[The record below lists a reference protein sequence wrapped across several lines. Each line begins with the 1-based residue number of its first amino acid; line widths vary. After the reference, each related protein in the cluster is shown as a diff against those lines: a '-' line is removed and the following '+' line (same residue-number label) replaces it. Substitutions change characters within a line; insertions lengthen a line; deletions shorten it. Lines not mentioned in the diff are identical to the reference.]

1 MSAESVEPFDDRT
14 PIYQQIADRLR
25 TAILSGALEEGD
37 QVMSTTQYA
46 TTHRIN
52 PATAAKAFAE
62 LVDEGVL
69 YKRRGVGMFVAEG
82 AAEQLRRRR
91 REAFFAERLTPVLHE
106 ARVLGISTE
115 ELLGYVTAHATT
127 PTTEGDRA

>member
-1 MSAESVEPFDDRT
+1 MRSDVFEGRD
-14 PIYQQIADRLR
+14 PIYLQIAEAIRSE
-25 TAILSGALEEGD
+25 ILSGALQEGD

-46 TTHRIN
+46 TTYRIN

-62 LVDEGVL
+62 LVDEGIL

-91 REAFFAERLTPVLHE
+91 REAFFAERLAPVLRE
-106 ARVLGISTE
+106 ARVLGISTD
-115 ELLGYVTAHATT
+115 ELLAYVTDQHATA
-127 PTTEGDRA
+127 PTTEGDRE